1 MVKLPTSQF
10 SPNMSVK
17 VTALLLRKIFEH
29 IFKHFKRLS
38 IRPILEDR
46 DLLAQVLLA
55 SAQKLNENQINL
67 LSSLVLLLLI
77 WRLSLRT
84 TQEQIGNH
92 LYIFKVKKDK
102 QRDSKQPLIE
112 PKTDNP

>member
-1 MVKLPTSQF
+1 MKSQR
-10 SPNMSVK
+10 
-17 VTALLLRKIFEH
+17 TI
-29 IFKHFKRLS
+29 IFKDFSIICSNILNATLS
-38 IRPILEDR
+38 ELSWKTEICWPK
-46 DLLAQVLLA
+46 DLRAGPF
-55 SAQKLNENQINL
+55 SISPKTQINL
-67 LSSLVLLLLI
+67 ILSLVLLLLI